1 MHYGELEN
9 RELSELVANDECRAI
24 EFMIQTFGLYPKVF

>member
-9 RELSELVANDECRAI
+9 REWPTVARACGNVSFQI
-24 EFMIQTFGLYPKVF
+24 VFASGAK